1 MLEWQELDKAL
12 IEGGKET
19 YSNFIK
25 LEDTYMPQI
34 DLDPNNVMSLPEQQ
48 IMIKYHYQHPHQLQ
62 HDQQN
67 QTGSQ

>member
-1 MLEWQELDKAL
+1 
-12 IEGGKET
+12 
-19 YSNFIK
+19 
-25 LEDTYMPQI
+25 MPQI